1 MLFRVVRLLCI
12 IFVFAAAVPGQLKAE
27 FRVDHL
33 QTLTTEAPPLAVVIP
48 ANGRYIFILTEGG
61 RVKVLGPDGRPL
73 GKITVAATV
82 EGIEASPDGS
92 ILFLRDRQSKNIQIV
107 AVEYL
112 AEIDT
117 TNAPFLGKPGAPVVV
132 TVFSDFQCPFC
143 ARLAPIL
150 KQVQERHSD
159 QVKVVFKH
167 FPLAK
172 HEYAFS
178 AAVAAVAAERQG
190 KFWEFHDALFAE
202 PEGLNDERILAIA
215 RDLHLDMDRFRKDR
229 DSDSV
234 RHQVQQDKEEGEK
247 NGVGA
252 TPSVFVNGLRVRGLT
267 VEGLEEAVSR
277 ELARIANQN
286 PS

>member
-1 MLFRVVRLLCI
+1 MLFRIVRLLGI
-12 IFVFAAAVPGQLKAE
+12 VFFLAAVIPGSLQAG

-33 QTLTTEAPPLAVVIP
+33 QTMTTEEPPLDVVIP
-48 ANGRYIFILTEGG
+48 ANGRYIFILTQGG
-61 RVKVLGPDGRPL
+61 RVNVLGPDGRSL
-73 GKITVAATV
+73 GKIIVAATV

-112 AEIDT
+112 AEINT

-132 TVFSDFQCPFC
+132 TVFSDFECPFC

-150 KQVQERHSD
+150 KQVQQRYPD

-172 HEYAFS
+172 HAYAFKAAM
-178 AAVAAVAAERQG
+178 AAVAAGNQG
-190 KFWEFHDALFAE
+190 KFWQFHDALFAE
-202 PEGLNDERILAIA
+202 PGGVGDDKILAIA
-215 RDLHLDMDRFRKDR
+215 RDLHLDMERFRKDR
-229 DSDSV
+229 DSDSA
-234 RHQVQQDKEEGEK
+234 RQQVQQDKQEGEK

-267 VEGLEEAVSR
+267 LEGLEEAVSR

-286 PS
+286 PG